1 MRTPCGRRNDIK
13 LWTVLDDEPVSHFRL
28 YEFENVDGL
37 AMIHPSVL
45 DSLEL
50 TRRDLCT
57 EAHEEVYIIVT
68 DAVRTQQDLDRLA
81 ARFGWTSEG
90 GTVSPL
96 SKHLI
101 RFGGIAVDILARTAA
116 HSVPIPQKVLGPI
129 SARYFDWV
137 KHDYLD
143 GHVHADNRNC
153 HQVPPTTTGH

>member
-1 MRTPCGRRNDIK
+1 MSTPSGRRNDIR
-13 LWTVLDDEPVSHFRL
+13 LWTLVDDTLVSHFSL
-28 YEFENVDGL
+28 YEFENHDGL
-37 AMIHPSVL
+37 AMVHPSLL

-57 EAHEEVYIIVT
+57 EAKEEVWIIVT

-96 SKHLI
+96 SMHLA
-101 RFGGIAVDILARTAA
+101 RFGGIAVDIIAYTKAN
-116 HSVPIPQKVLGPI
+116 HVPIPQKVLGPI
-129 SARYFDWV
+129 SERYFDWV

-153 HQVPPTTTGH
+153 LQPPPTPTGD